1 MNKNFSKETVK
12 EALDLKLSRYFGVN
26 AEDANQEQIYKAT
39 ILTVKDILT
48 QKRSSFKHKVKKEKA
63 KKIYYLCME
72 FLIGRSLKNNLRNLG
87 VADYYAEVLKDYGF
101 DIDEIYEMEPD
112 PGLGNGGLGR
122 LAACFMDS
130 LTSLNYPG
138 DGFSILYEY
147 GLFKQKII
155 DGERQNGNF
164 L

>member
-63 KKIYYLCME
+63 KKTSSRKKTSLISKAASSTANT
-72 FLIGRSLKNNLRNLG
+72 IGR
-87 VADYYAEVLKDYGF
+87 
-101 DIDEIYEMEPD
+101 EI
-112 PGLGNGGLGR
+112 GKKIVR
-122 LAACFMDS
+122 
-130 LTSLNYPG
+130 
-138 DGFSILYEY
+138 
-147 GLFKQKII
+147 GLF
-155 DGERQNGNF
+155 DTF
-164 L
+164 LK